1 MFTSVQHA
9 WHCSDINKGGENIMK
24 YEAPKF
30 EVLELTAD
38 VITTS
43 EVTGG
48 DMPETDW
55 EE

>member
-1 MFTSVQHA
+1 
-9 WHCSDINKGGENIMK
+9 MK

-43 EVTGG
+43 FGGG
-48 DMPETDW
+48 DNNST
-55 EE
+55 EEEEI

>member
-1 MFTSVQHA
+1 
-9 WHCSDINKGGENIMK
+9 MK

-43 EVTGG
+43 GDNNSTG
-48 DMPETDW
+48 
-55 EE
+55 EEEI

>member
-1 MFTSVQHA
+1 
-9 WHCSDINKGGENIMK
+9 MK

-43 EVTGG
+43 AGG
-48 DMPETDW
+48 ANENEGGAGVED
-55 EE
+55 